1 MMFTHAVPHASK
13 LLESC
18 ILRESI
24 SEALMKNLL
33 VLTMLLFLA
42 GSLFAQAPA
51 HQPMA
56 APATAPAIDMQLANT
71 LSILE
76 QCAQATNGALG
87 RMRVDKWKTDSPTKE
102 QSKENVQA
110 LQRNLSNA
118 IPELVGKVRQ
128 APQDTNANFRLYRN
142 VITVYDVLA
151 NVAETAGAFGPR
163 DQYDAVAQQVSTLDQ
178 VRRALGE
185 RMDQLTASKEAE
197 LTRLHA
203 QVQAVAQ
210 AQAAAPVKKIVVD
223 DDSAAKPKKTKS
235 KKPSTAQN
243 QPATPQSAKPN
254 PQ

>member
-1 MMFTHAVPHASK
+1 
-13 LLESC
+13 
-18 ILRESI
+18 
-24 SEALMKNLL
+24 MKNFLIVTMSLL
-33 VLTMLLFLA
+33 LA

-51 HQPMA
+51 RQPMA

-71 LSILE
+71 LAILE

-87 RMRVDKWKTDSPTKE
+87 RMRVDKWKTDSNTKD
-102 QSKENVQA
+102 QSKENLQA
-110 LQRNLSNA
+110 LQRNLSSA
-118 IPELVGKVRQ
+118 IPELVAKVRQ

-185 RMDQLTASKEAE
+185 RMDQLTAAKEAE
-197 LTRLHA
+197 LARLHT
-203 QVQAVAQ
+203 QMQAAVQ

-223 DDSAAKPKKTKS
+223 DEPSAKPKKTKA
-235 KKPSTAQN
+235 KKPSTAQS
-243 QPATPQSAKPN
+243 QPATPQAAKPT